1 MNKKISRF
9 IVFFILF
16 LFIWLHL
23 FLISKTFLYDE
34 EGNMKAAIGGYG
46 DIPFH
51 LTQVTKFGYGDLF
64 DFNEPIF
71 TGDRIRYAFLINWIS
86 GLFLKITGHLRFSL
100 LLPAMIF
107 AVASIILTFL
117 IYKKLLK
124 KEWLA
129 LLAVLIFFLGSGFA
143 SYYLIT
149 DKIIGESMSLSQFI
163 NFVVEKNIT
172 TIVKWDA
179 VYPQQNITWGAPLTM
194 AFMHQRSFFLGY
206 FLFTL
211 FLYLL
216 LKFQETKNKKIFYAL
231 ILILGLSPLA
241 HYHSFLAMGFT
252 TVLFAIIQF
261 WKKDKELFKK
271 TVLILILAAIISLP
285 EIIYLVSGKENI
297 VYGENAF
304 IKFRLGW
311 MTDPTIGSV
320 KYPNENPGALEK
332 ITAYKQFLW
341 INFGL
346 ILPVFILASFWLM
359 RKKIKA
365 GKEVVFYI
373 SGAIFFFVLAQLFKF
388 QPWDYD
394 NNKILVYFQFFAAP
408 IIILFFL
415 KLIEKNKKAGAVL
428 LGLFFIVAIHSGIID
443 IIPRYLV
450 PIKDIPVIF
459 NKDNQ
464 QTAEYIKENIPE
476 NEQILTSSTHLN
488 PVDSLAGRPAI
499 VGYPGWLWT
508 KGLDYTERERD
519 IKSFYSNPNR
529 ADIIEKY
536 NLKYILLDP
545 MAIYDWK
552 TQKEIFDAKFPI
564 VFSNNS
570 FTLYKIGSL

>member
-1 MNKKISRF
+1 
-9 IVFFILF
+9 
-16 LFIWLHL
+16 
-23 FLISKTFLYDE
+23 
-34 EGNMKAAIGGYG
+34 MKAAIGGYG

-51 LTQVTKFGYGDLF
+51 LTQVTKFGYGNLF
-64 DFNEPIF
+64 DLNEPIF
-71 TGDRIRYAFLINWIS
+71 TGDRIRYSFFINWIS
-86 GLFLKITGHLRFSL
+86 GLFLKITGNLHFSVL
-100 LLPAMIF
+100 FPAMIF
-107 AVASIILTFL
+107 AAASIVLTFL
-117 IYKKLLK
+117 IYKKLVK

-129 LLAVLIFFLGSGFA
+129 LLAVLIFFLGSGFG

-149 DKIIGESMSLSQFI
+149 DKIIGESI
-163 NFVVEKNIT
+163 EKNIT

-206 FLFTL
+206 FLFLL

-216 LKFQETKNKKIFYAL
+216 LKFQETRNKNIFYAL

-241 HYHSFLAMGFT
+241 HYHSFLAMGFI
-252 TVLFAIIQF
+252 TVLFAIIQL

-271 TVLILILAAIISLP
+271 TVLVLILAAIISLP

-297 VYGENAF
+297 VSGENAF
-304 IKFRLGW
+304 VKFRLGW

-320 KYPNENPGALEK
+320 KYPNENPTGWEK
-332 ITAYKQFLW
+332 IVAYKQFLW

-346 ILPVFILASFWLM
+346 ILPVFILAGFWLL
-359 RKKIKA
+359 RKRMKA
-365 GKEVVFYI
+365 SKEIVFCV
-373 SGAIFFFVLAQLFKF
+373 SGAIFFFILAQLFKF

-415 KLIEKNKKAGAVL
+415 KLMEKNKKIGAVL
-428 LGLFFIVAIHSGIID
+428 LGLFFIIAVHSGVID
-443 IIPRYLV
+443 IIPRYLA

-459 NKDNQ
+459 NKDSQ

-488 PVDSLAGRPAI
+488 PVNSLAGRPAI

-519 IKSFYSNPNR
+519 VKSFYSDPNR

-552 TQKEIFDAKFPI
+552 VKKEIFDTKFPI

-570 FTLYKIGSL
+570 FTLYKIESL

>member
-1 MNKKISRF
+1 
-9 IVFFILF
+9 
-16 LFIWLHL
+16 
-23 FLISKTFLYDE
+23 
-34 EGNMKAAIGGYG
+34 MKAAIGGYG

-71 TGDRIRYAFLINWIS
+71 TGDRIRYSFFINWIS
-86 GLFLKITGHLRFSL
+86 GLFLKITGNLRFSL
-100 LLPAMIF
+100 LFPAMIF
-107 AVASIILTFL
+107 AAASIVLTFL

-129 LLAVLIFFLGSGFA
+129 LLAVLIFFLGSGFG

-149 DKIIGESMSLSQFI
+149 DKIIGESI
-163 NFVVEKNIT
+163 EKNIT

-179 VYPQQNITWGAPLTM
+179 VYPQQNIAWGAPLTM

-216 LKFQETKNKKIFYAL
+216 LKFQKTKNKKIFYAL

-252 TVLFAIIQF
+252 TVLFALIQL

-271 TVLILILAAIISLP
+271 TVLILILAVIISLP

-297 VYGENAF
+297 VSGENAF
-304 IKFRLGW
+304 VKFRLGW
-311 MTDPTIGSV
+311 MADLTIGSV
-320 KYPNENPGALEK
+320 QYPNENPTIWEK
-332 ITAYKQFLW
+332 LVAYKQFLW

-346 ILPVFILASFWLM
+346 ILPIFILASFWLL
-359 RKKIKA
+359 RKKVKA
-365 GKEVVFYI
+365 NKETIFYI
-373 SGAIFFFVLAQLFKF
+373 SGAIFFFILAQLFKF

-415 KLIEKNKKAGAVL
+415 KLMEWHKKIGAVL
-428 LGLFFIVAIHSGIID
+428 LGLFFIIAVHSSVID

-450 PIKDIPVIF
+450 PIKNIPVIF
-459 NKDNQ
+459 NKDAQ
-464 QTAEYIKENIPE
+464 QVAEYIRNNIPE
-476 NEQILTSSTHLN
+476 KEQILTSSTHLN
-488 PVDSLAGRPAI
+488 PVNSLAGRPAI

-508 KGLDYTERERD
+508 KGLDYTEREND
-519 IKSFYSNPNR
+519 VKSFYLNPDR
-529 ADIIEKY
+529 TDIIEKY

-552 TQKEIFDAKFPI
+552 VKKETLNAKFPI

-570 FTLYKIGSL
+570 YTLYKIENL

>member
-1 MNKKISRF
+1 M
-9 IVFFILF
+9 
-16 LFIWLHL
+16 
-23 FLISKTFLYDE
+23 KT
-34 EGNMKAAIGGYG
+34 AIGGYG

-71 TGDRIRYAFLINWIS
+71 TGDRMRYAFFVNWIS
-86 GLFLKITGHLRFSL
+86 GLFLKITGNLHFSVL
-100 LLPAMIF
+100 FPAMIF
-107 AVASIILTFL
+107 AAASIILTFL
-117 IYKKLLK
+117 IYKKILK

-149 DKIIGESMSLSQFI
+149 DKIIGESMSLNEFI
-163 NFVVEKNIT
+163 NFIAEKNIT

-206 FLFTL
+206 FLFAL

-216 LKFQETKNKKIFYAL
+216 LKFQESKNKNIFYAL

-241 HYHSFLAMGFT
+241 HYHSFLAMGFI

-285 EIIYLVSGKENI
+285 EIIYLASGKENI
-297 VYGENAF
+297 VSGENAF
-304 IKFRLGW
+304 VKFRLGW

-320 KYPNENPGALEK
+320 QYPNENPDALEK
-332 ITAYKQFLW
+332 IVAYKQFLW

-415 KLIEKNKKAGAVL
+415 KLMEKNKKVGAVL
-428 LGLFFIVAIHSGIID
+428 LGLFFIIAIHSGVID

-450 PIKDIPVIF
+450 PVKNIPVIF
-459 NKDNQ
+459 SKNAQ
-464 QTAEYIKENIPE
+464 QVAEYIRENISE
-476 NEQILTSSTHLN
+476 KEQILTSSTHLN
-488 PVDSLAGRPAI
+488 PVNSLAGRPAI

-508 KGLDYTERERD
+508 KGLDYTEREND
-519 IKSFYSNPNR
+519 VKSFYSDPNR
-529 ADIIEKY
+529 ANIIEKY
-536 NLKYILLDP
+536 NIKYILLDP
-545 MAIYDWK
+545 QAVYDWK
-552 TQKEIFDAKFPI
+552 TKKEIFDAKFPT

-570 FTLYKIGSL
+570 YTLYKIENL